1 MALTEIT
8 LRANNRD
15 TNNSRG
21 PRQTTLFDSLGAAQR
36 RHKRQR
42 KAAGQENASIENS
55 RADATEKA
63 VKRARTEVPECT
75 AAVRPQKL
83 CEARSVLAVRRF
95 GMTSAHT
102 AQRYRQRQ
110 SLTMDSVF
118 ATSRLASLVSPATG
132 VFQLYADTEPQRG
145 VLPLACKYSANG
157 EQLALVDESGFV
169 SVFGTRTVD
178 AQSDVSLEPILRW
191 KAHDNSAFDVEWRA
205 DCAQMVTASAD
216 ETLRVWDVEHQQCM
230 GSFVGHAQ
238 TVRSVSWRS
247 ASMHCF
253 SSASRDGSIMIW
265 DSRCNKERVD
275 GEYVYRPVNVIG
287 HAHNLGSSKK
297 PMRGKKGML
306 GGSVTAICH
315 LQHNTD
321 LLASVGSTSEI
332 VKFWD
337 VRMKAHVRPFALP
350 TPAMSTL
357 LSTSSAG
364 RSRGTASLS
373 LDPDGTRLYSACN
386 DNSVYVHN
394 ALMPGQPIARL
405 TAPEFECQSFNVGTS
420 MSTCGRHLAA
430 GSSSGNVVVWEL
442 DRMGTNSSGRR
453 AVLQAHTKE
462 AGCVA
467 WYPGKDKTQLA
478 TCGDDGVLRL
488 WEENAKLAES
498 AKTDPTK
505 QCSWGVS
512 QSQKTESLRLLS
524 QLVQASQNVLEWQER
539 HARVSEELARL
550 KAGESKDTWP
560 AQQQRYPFGGQFGFQ
575 YPGFR
580 SNAYAGPMM
589 FAAPNG
595 QPMGTEAEASSASL
609 LTALNAGSQPF

>member
-1 MALTEIT
+1 
-8 LRANNRD
+8 
-15 TNNSRG
+15 
-21 PRQTTLFDSLGAAQR
+21 
-36 RHKRQR
+36 
-42 KAAGQENASIENS
+42 
-55 RADATEKA
+55 
-63 VKRARTEVPECT
+63 
-75 AAVRPQKL
+75 
-83 CEARSVLAVRRF
+83 
-95 GMTSAHT
+95 
-102 AQRYRQRQ
+102 
-110 SLTMDSVF
+110 
-118 ATSRLASLVSPATG
+118 
-132 VFQLYADTEPQRG
+132 
-145 VLPLACKYSANG
+145 
-157 EQLALVDESGFV
+157 
-169 SVFGTRTVD
+169 
-178 AQSDVSLEPILRW
+178 
-191 KAHDNSAFDVEWRA
+191 
-205 DCAQMVTASAD
+205 
-216 ETLRVWDVEHQQCM
+216 
-230 GSFVGHAQ
+230 
-238 TVRSVSWRS
+238 
-247 ASMHCF
+247 
-253 SSASRDGSIMIW
+253 
-265 DSRCNKERVD
+265 
-275 GEYVYRPVNVIG
+275 
-287 HAHNLGSSKK
+287 SKK

-405 TAPEFECQSFNVGTS
+405 TAPEFECQSFNIGTS

-467 WYPGKDKTQLA
+467 WYPGKDKMQLA
-478 TCGDDGVLRL
+478 TCGDDGILRL

-512 QSQKTESLRLLS
+512 QLA
-524 QLVQASQNVLEWQER
+524 QASQNALEWQER
-539 HARVSEELARL
+539 HAQVSEELARL

-575 YPGFR
+575 YPGFMR
-580 SNAYAGPMM
+580 NAYAGRMM
-589 FAAPNG
+589 FATPNR
-595 QPMGTEAEASSASL
+595 QPMGTEAEASSAPL
-609 LTALNAGSQPF
+609 LTALNAGLQPF

>member
-1 MALTEIT
+1 
-8 LRANNRD
+8 
-15 TNNSRG
+15 
-21 PRQTTLFDSLGAAQR
+21 
-36 RHKRQR
+36 
-42 KAAGQENASIENS
+42 
-55 RADATEKA
+55 
-63 VKRARTEVPECT
+63 
-75 AAVRPQKL
+75 
-83 CEARSVLAVRRF
+83 
-95 GMTSAHT
+95 
-102 AQRYRQRQ
+102 
-110 SLTMDSVF
+110 
-118 ATSRLASLVSPATG
+118 
-132 VFQLYADTEPQRG
+132 
-145 VLPLACKYSANG
+145 
-157 EQLALVDESGFV
+157 
-169 SVFGTRTVD
+169 
-178 AQSDVSLEPILRW
+178 
-191 KAHDNSAFDVEWRA
+191 
-205 DCAQMVTASAD
+205 
-216 ETLRVWDVEHQQCM
+216 
-230 GSFVGHAQ
+230 
-238 TVRSVSWRS
+238 
-247 ASMHCF
+247 
-253 SSASRDGSIMIW
+253 
-265 DSRCNKERVD
+265 
-275 GEYVYRPVNVIG
+275 
-287 HAHNLGSSKK
+287 
-297 PMRGKKGML
+297 
-306 GGSVTAICH
+306 
-315 LQHNTD
+315 
-321 LLASVGSTSEI
+321 
-332 VKFWD
+332 
-337 VRMKAHVRPFALP
+337 
-350 TPAMSTL
+350 MSTL